1 MFAKNLKEIMTA
13 KKISGARL
21 ARETGYSKAAISQY
35 MNGIN
40 VPSPERIEAIAGA
53 LGVSVEEL
61 TAVPVQ
67 EPTAPPCKC
76 TVQPIF
82 PQKTTLTCKEVATL
96 LHKHES
102 YVRKGLQQGRPSFEF
117 GSAVKTSGK
126 WSYCIYANKFTEVTG
141 IPVGNI

>member
-53 LGVSVEEL
+53 LVTPRAGVWIE
-61 TAVPVQ
+61 
-67 EPTAPPCKC
+67 
-76 TVQPIF
+76 I
-82 PQKTTLTCKEVATL
+82 
-96 LHKHES
+96 
-102 YVRKGLQQGRPSFEF
+102 
-117 GSAVKTSGK
+117 GK
-126 WSYCIYANKFTEVTG
+126 AL
-141 IPVGNI
+141 

>member
-53 LGVSVEEL
+53 LGGICRRINRCTCSEAYSA
-61 TAVPVQ
+61 AV
-67 EPTAPPCKC
+67 
-76 TVQPIF
+76 
-82 PQKTTLTCKEVATL
+82 
-96 LHKHES
+96 
-102 YVRKGLQQGRPSFEF
+102 
-117 GSAVKTSGK
+117 
-126 WSYCIYANKFTEVTG
+126 
-141 IPVGNI
+141 